1 MYSWTDRHESYIFFC
16 NIVLTLNLILG
27 LFTLEITPV
36 EIGQTVSQVKPKRW
50 KCISLNEALSSYMLL
65 FNKIIS
71 FSITGYDCFVAGYIT
86 YRSLNRLLKK
96 RPNFFFTFCFYRS
109 LYVNQENHRCIRSL
123 KKVHTHTE
131 Q

>member
-36 EIGQTVSQVKPKRW
+36 EIGQTVSQVKRW

-96 RPNFFFTFCFYRS
+96 RQNIFFTFCFYWS
-109 LYVNQENHRCIRSL
+109 PYLNHRCTGL
-123 KKVHTHTE
+123 KKSTYTRRTMKA
-131 Q
+131 